1 MIHTIIDVWGYLNII
16 MVIVLILFGLN
27 PSGFLDVVDWVHRR
41 YVNIHKWIRNLWQKN
56 KVI

>member
-27 PSGFLDVVDWVHRR
+27 PNGFLDVIDWVYRR